1 MFQLTFLVGPDN
13 ATRGKK
19 KKKLREMV
27 KYPAKHGKTWAL
39 VQGNMAKCFLIN
51 SNAKTETVKKLY
63 ISNTCL
69 I

>member
-1 MFQLTFLVGPDN
+1 MFQLAFLVGPDN
-13 ATRGKK
+13 ATWGKK
-19 KKKLREMV
+19 KEREMV

-69 I
+69 IW

>member
-1 MFQLTFLVGPDN
+1 MLHVE
-13 ATRGKK
+13 KK
-19 KKKLREMV
+19 KEREMV

-51 SNAKTETVKKLY
+51 SNA
-63 ISNTCL
+63 NTRL

>member
-19 KKKLREMV
+19 KEREMV

-51 SNAKTETVKKLY
+51 SNAKTETVTKLY
-63 ISNTCL
+63 ISYTRL

>member
-19 KKKLREMV
+19 KGREMV
-27 KYPAKHGKTWAL
+27 KYPVKHGKTWVL

>member
-19 KKKLREMV
+19 KEREMV

-39 VQGNMAKCFLIN
+39 VQGNMAECFLIN

-63 ISNTCL
+63 ISNTRL

>member
-1 MFQLTFLVGPDN
+1 MLHDE
-13 ATRGKK
+13 KK
-19 KKKLREMV
+19 KEREMV

-39 VQGNMAKCFLIN
+39 VQGNMAECFLIN

-63 ISNTCL
+63 ISNTRL

>member
-19 KKKLREMV
+19 KEREMV

-39 VQGNMAKCFLIN
+39 VQGNMAKCFFLIN
-51 SNAKTETVKKLY
+51 FNAKTETVKKLY

>member
-1 MFQLTFLVGPDN
+1 MLHEE
-13 ATRGKK
+13 KK
-19 KKKLREMV
+19 EREIV

-63 ISNTCL
+63 ISNTRL

>member
-1 MFQLTFLVGPDN
+1 M
-13 ATRGKK
+13 RKK
-19 KKKLREMV
+19 KGREMV

-63 ISNTCL
+63 ISNTRL

>member
-13 ATRGKK
+13 AKRGKK
-19 KKKLREMV
+19 KEREMV

-63 ISNTCL
+63 ISNTRL